1 MRNIGIFFL
10 LVLFPVVS
18 CPSVFAETGNAS
30 LTDTN
35 GKQVGNVKLTE
46 IPHGVLI
53 KAVLFNIIPGV
64 HAFHIHSIGNCK
76 PPFKSA
82 GGHFNPIGKA
92 HGILNRKGPHAGDLP
107 NIYVGSDGKL
117 TFEVISDKVTLGKGK
132 NSLHD
137 EDGSAIVIHAGAD
150 DYSSDPAGNAGPRIA
165 CGVIK

>member
-1 MRNIGIFFL
+1 MRYIGVFFL
-10 LVLFPVVS
+10 LVMFLMVS
-18 CPSVFAETGNAS
+18 HSSVLAESANAV

-35 GKQVGNVKLTE
+35 GKQVGNVTLTE
-46 IPHGVLI
+46 IPNGVLI
-53 KAVLFNIIPGV
+53 KAELYNIPPGV

-82 GGHFNPIGKA
+82 GGHFNPMGKA

-117 TFEVISDKVTLGKGK
+117 TFEVIADRVTLKKGI

-137 EDGSAIVIHAGAD
+137 NDGSAIVIHAGAD

-165 CGVIK
+165 CGIIR